1 MRPKEKVPLL
11 WCRYRRVDPS
21 ILGCPMGQPLTENWR
36 WSAKGYK
43 QGQEANYKLLP
54 YFLGDHGATLGAL
67 VIKFFKNDAP
77 AAILP

>member
-1 MRPKEKVPLL
+1 
-11 WCRYRRVDPS
+11 
-21 ILGCPMGQPLTENWR
+21 MGQPLTENWR

>member
-1 MRPKEKVPLL
+1 
-11 WCRYRRVDPS
+11 
-21 ILGCPMGQPLTENWR
+21 MGQPRPENWC
-36 WSAKGYK
+36 WLANGYK

-54 YFLGDHGATLGAL
+54 HFLGDHGATLGAL